1 VVFGNTS
8 TGMERDPLIRISV
21 MCNLLIESL
30 EDLGDESLSSPQ
42 LMEQL
47 RLVGARASE
56 ELAQLSG
63 RE

>member
-1 VVFGNTS
+1 
-8 TGMERDPLIRISV
+8 MERDPLIRISV

-47 RLVGARASE
+47 RLVGARASK